1 MPAPANVVIALRGGG
16 GAVRELRRCVHY
28 PVPPMS
34 QSPTTNPTSRPR
46 VLTGDT
52 PTGRLH
58 LGHYV
63 GSIERRLEM
72 QEAYDCYFLIANMHA
87 FTTRADKAADIRS
100 DTIEI
105 VKDWLA
111 CGIDPD
117 RSTVTLQTE
126 VPAIAELSWFYAM
139 LIPFNR
145 VMRNPTLKTEI
156 DSKGLGDTYP
166 FGFPMY
172 AVGQC
177 ADILAFRPVYVP
189 VGEDQVAHIEMCRE
203 VARRFNVMYCG
214 VDPKTEDADF
224 EKAGGVFP
232 IPQALVG
239 RIARLPGIDGVQKMS
254 KSLGNAIFLSDSAK
268 EVQKKL
274 NKIFTGRQSP
284 TEPGD
289 PNNAL
294 MQFVDAFIPAERA
307 AELRDRYTKGDN
319 IGDGHVKQELGEHIN
334 TLLDPIRA
342 RRAEYEKPGGDD
354 IVIDIIKQGTQR
366 ANAEAERTL
375 WMAKEKMG
383 LGFFKRGLT
392 ML

>member
-1 MPAPANVVIALRGGG
+1 MT
-16 GAVRELRRCVHY
+16 
-28 PVPPMS
+28 PPH
-34 QSPTTNPTSRPR
+34 SPPPNPPPSSTRPR

-58 LGHYV
+58 LGHFV
-63 GSIERRLEM
+63 GSIERRLQLQ
-72 QEAYDCYFLIANMHA
+72 QEYDCYFLIANMHA
-87 FTTRADKAADIRS
+87 FTTRAERPADIRS

-105 VKDWLA
+105 VKDWLST
-111 CGIDPD
+111 GIDPD

-126 VPAIAELSWFYAM
+126 VPAIAELSWFFAM

-156 DSKGLGDTYP
+156 DSKGLGDSYP

-177 ADILAFRPVYVP
+177 ADILAFRPEFVP

-203 VARRFNVMYCG
+203 VARRFNVLYCG
-214 VDPKTEDADF
+214 VNPKTDDADF

-232 IPQALVG
+232 IPKALVG
-239 RIARLPGIDGVQKMS
+239 RVARLPGIDGIQKMS
-254 KSLGNAIFLSDSAK
+254 KSLGNAVFLSDSPD

-289 PNNAL
+289 TNNAL
-294 MQFVDAFIPAERA
+294 MQFVDAFITDPARV
-307 AELRDRYTKGDN
+307 AELKDRYAKGDN
-319 IGDGHVKQELGEHIN
+319 LGDGHIKQELGQHIN
-334 TLLDPIRA
+334 ALLEPMRQ
-342 RRAEYEKPGGDD
+342 RRAQFQGKAGDD
-354 IVIDIIKQGTQR
+354 LIIDIIKAGSRR
-366 ANAEAERTL
+366 ANQQAERTL
-375 WMAKEKMG
+375 WAAKQAMG
-383 LGFFKRGLT
+383 LDFFKRSLR
-392 ML
+392 LD